1 MGLSLSSAAPT
12 TVTMGSRG
20 DYWDLC
26 CMGQNLTQEIKLMHR
41 SPGYARRGTDEVQPG
56 SSHASGRSDIYTLL
70 PLPAQT
76 AVIKIG

>member
-1 MGLSLSSAAPT
+1 
-12 TVTMGSRG
+12 
-20 DYWDLC
+20 
-26 CMGQNLTQEIKLMHR
+26 MGQNLTQEIKLMHR